1 MLQVRQDFPLFNT
14 YPKLAY
20 LDNAA
25 SSQKPQ
31 VVLDAL
37 LDFYTTKNANVHR
50 GMYPLSE
57 IATGSYELAR
67 ETVAEFIGA
76 KAREIIFTSGTT
88 DSINGAASM
97 IAKYFSE
104 KREGQRDKGG
114 NNREKS
120 DDEIVILVTGLEH
133 HSNIVPWQEIP
144 NAKLVYAKVNG
155 NYEVDFS
162 DIDIEPDIVAVTMCS
177 NVTGTIIDIG
187 RVREMYP
194 NALLVVDA
202 AQAVAHFPIDVKA
215 LNVDMLSFSGHKM
228 YGPTGI
234 GALYIKDTLLDAL
247 SPFRFGGGMIEE
259 VKRDSSTWALAPEKF
274 EAGTPNIAGAWG
286 LKAAVE
292 YLVSIGFEAIQESE
306 REMNEYTYN
315 KLSSIEGLTLFHPS
329 NASVHGGVFSFVL
342 DGIHAHDL
350 SYLLGERDIATRA
363 GHHCA
368 QILHREVFKV
378 PATTRCS
385 LGVYSTKEEID
396 RLVEEIKEVRQGFK
410 N

>member
-31 VVLDAL
+31 IVLDAL

-57 IATGSYELAR
+57 LATGSYELAR

-76 KAREIIFTSGTT
+76 KAKEIIFTSGTT

-97 IAKYFSE
+97 LAKYFKENSNAWKNKND
-104 KREGQRDKGG
+104 KRQNQK
-114 NNREKS
+114 NNE
-120 DDEIVILVTGLEH
+120 EIVVLVTELEH

-144 NAKLVYAKVNG
+144 NAKLVYAKVNE

-162 DIDIEPDIVAVTMCS
+162 DVLIEPDIVAVTMCS
-177 NVTGTIIDIG
+177 NVTGTIVDIG
-187 RVREMYP
+187 RVREMFP

-202 AQAVAHFPIDVKA
+202 AQAVAHLPIDVKA

-234 GALYIKDTLLDAL
+234 GVLYIKDTLLDTL

-259 VKRDSSTWALAPEKF
+259 VKRDSSTWAMLPEKF

-292 YLVSIGFEAIQESE
+292 YLVSLGFEAIQESE
-306 REMNEYTYN
+306 REMNEYAYQ
-315 KLSSIEGLTLFHPS
+315 KLSSIEGLTLFHPN
-329 NASVHGGVFSFVL
+329 NAAVHGGVFSFVM
-342 DGIHAHDL
+342 DSIHAHDL

-385 LGVYSTKEEID
+385 LGIYNVKEEIN
-396 RLVEEIKEVRQGFK
+396 RLIDEIEAIRKTF
-410 N
+410 